1 MMTTDIEAQ
10 LADLATACRLLALYG
25 HTDLCSGHLTWR
37 DPERRGLWMK
47 RAKVGL
53 DEIVGPDDFVLID
66 FDGTKLAGTGGRHN
80 EWPIHTE
87 IMRARPDIQCVG
99 HTHAYHTQ
107 LFAATRDPLRP
118 VAKEAAWFGDLP
130 KFKQTCNHIKTPE
143 LGRALAQTWGNADGV
158 LMISHG
164 MAFCG
169 TSIRE
174 AALVGI
180 YIEKS
185 VKAQIDLAKTG
196 LAYDWPTPE
205 DVAAK
210 RATLRSARGVEESWN
225 YLVRLA
231 GRIGAGA
238 GLVALPESHA

>member
-1 MMTTDIEAQ
+1 
-10 LADLATACRLLALYG
+10 
-25 HTDLCSGHLTWR
+25 
-37 DPERRGLWMK
+37 
-47 RAKVGL
+47 
-53 DEIVGPDDFVLID
+53 
-66 FDGTKLAGTGGRHN
+66 
-80 EWPIHTE
+80 
-87 IMRARPDIQCVG
+87 
-99 HTHAYHTQ
+99 
-107 LFAATRDPLRP
+107 
-118 VAKEAAWFGDLP
+118 
-130 KFKQTCNHIKTPE
+130 
-143 LGRALAQTWGNADGV
+143 
-158 LMISHG
+158 